1 VCACVC
7 SFDLSATVEHRG
19 VHRSSHD
26 HNDNNDH
33 HIHHHCQC
41 SISLLTT
48 PTIAITSRY
57 VRDLETAGLASMATT
72 YGYDESDELDEMQDT
87 FRSLKVA
94 CVNCRILYASC
105 KPVLMPTLV
114 QHTACLRA
122 ATASLLVDVTMLCV
136 WTGGGYAC
144 QLITHLIGVRAS
156 RVLRYP
162 SIKTFTTAHMC
173 GKPGDWRTPAVPCA
187 GGGVPVQDPAQ
198 IRRRNIDFMTP
209 ILDWIRPDNF
219 TACVASGLPMWFYT
233 SLEPYGTFCNLR
245 VDNLLHEGR
254 LLFWQA
260 AQIGAT
266 GFLCVPPPPP
276 PPTTTTNTINT
287 TTTTQHTHTHTH

>member
-136 WTGGGYAC
+136 WTGGGDMHVN
-144 QLITHLIGVRAS
+144 LSPTS
-156 RVLRYP
+156 
-162 SIKTFTTAHMC
+162 S
-173 GKPGDWRTPAVPCA
+173 
-187 GGGVPVQDPAQ
+187 
-198 IRRRNIDFMTP
+198 
-209 ILDWIRPDNF
+209 
-219 TACVASGLPMWFYT
+219 ACVP
-233 SLEPYGTFCNLR
+233 R
-245 VDNLLHEGR
+245 V
-254 LLFWQA
+254 
-260 AQIGAT
+260 
-266 GFLCVPPPPP
+266 C
-276 PPTTTTNTINT
+276 
-287 TTTTQHTHTHTH
+287 